1 MKHLNTS
8 IPFPPSR
15 IPGGNDL
22 FPGTLK
28 ALLGLGL
35 SRSRPKRSQSD
46 PGTSNPL
53 ICMRFPVPGISLL

>member
-1 MKHLNTS
+1 MKHLKISN
-8 IPFPPSR
+8 PFPPSQ

-35 SRSRPKRSQSD
+35 SRSRPKHSQSD
-46 PGTSNPL
+46 LGTSK
-53 ICMRFPVPGISLL
+53 